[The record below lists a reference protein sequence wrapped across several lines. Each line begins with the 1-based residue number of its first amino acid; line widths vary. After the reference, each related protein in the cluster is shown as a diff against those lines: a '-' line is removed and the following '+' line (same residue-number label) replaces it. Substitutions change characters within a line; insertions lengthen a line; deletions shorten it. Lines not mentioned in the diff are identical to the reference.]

1 MYPRPAFFSGARL
14 NFAQNLLYPPVDI
27 DAASPAIIAA
37 TETTRETVSWAALR
51 SRVEACQRSL
61 KTLGIKEN
69 DRVAGYVGNHVN
81 GVVAML
87 AATSLGAVY
96 TGVSPDSGVQMVTDR
111 LAQIEPRVLFADDGQ
126 FYNGK
131 TFGVLE
137 KLRGIVKAVGSVEM
151 VVVFDVVGGDVG
163 ELKADLKGESKVIE
177 YEAFLGLGEDKGEGL
192 EFVQLPPDHP
202 VYILYSSGTTGMFRL
217 AQKHDKLRTRH
228 NQLHIASFSA
238 LNSSATKSLELTET
252 YRSPKVHRARRHR
265 YADTAQKGAHP
276 PLLNRARPA
285 RLLLHNSNLD
295 DVALAHLRPRRGR
308 HNRPLRRLTN
318 ALPST
323 HQQQFVQHRHLYFHP
338 QRPRDAPPPFRT
350 IHSPLRHLGQIPLD
364 TRAKIPLPPPGTPQ
378 HRPYEPPRNLQHR
391 LPPRPLHLPLHL
403 PRLPSLHKPRL
414 HNRRNRHNLPLRGL
428 MPPPSRPRGPSPMH
442 RPRHGHPSMD
452 RRRPPRHP
460 SRLRRRPRLRES
472 LPLPTRR
479 LLGRRRR
486 QKIPSELL

>member
-151 VVVFDVVGGDVG
+151 VVVFNVVGGDVG
-163 ELKADLKGESKVIE
+163 DLKAELKGESKVIE
-177 YEAFLGLGEDKGEGL
+177 YEAFLELGEDKGEGL
-192 EFVQLPPDHP
+192 KFVQLPPDHP
-202 VYILYSSGTTGMFRL
+202 VYILYSSGTTGMF
-217 AQKHDKLRTRH
+217 
-228 NQLHIASFSA
+228 
-238 LNSSATKSLELTET
+238 
-252 YRSPKVHRARRHR
+252 
-265 YADTAQKGAHP
+265 
-276 PLLNRARPA
+276 
-285 RLLLHNSNLD
+285 
-295 DVALAHLRPRRGR
+295 
-308 HNRPLRRLTN
+308 
-318 ALPST
+318 
-323 HQQQFVQHRHLYFHP
+323 
-338 QRPRDAPPPFRT
+338 
-350 IHSPLRHLGQIPLD
+350 
-364 TRAKIPLPPPGTPQ
+364 
-378 HRPYEPPRNLQHR
+378 
-391 LPPRPLHLPLHL
+391 
-403 PRLPSLHKPRL
+403 
-414 HNRRNRHNLPLRGL
+414 
-428 MPPPSRPRGPSPMH
+428 
-442 RPRHGHPSMD
+442 
-452 RRRPPRHP
+452 
-460 SRLRRRPRLRES
+460 
-472 LPLPTRR
+472 
-479 LLGRRRR
+479 
-486 QKIPSELL
+486 